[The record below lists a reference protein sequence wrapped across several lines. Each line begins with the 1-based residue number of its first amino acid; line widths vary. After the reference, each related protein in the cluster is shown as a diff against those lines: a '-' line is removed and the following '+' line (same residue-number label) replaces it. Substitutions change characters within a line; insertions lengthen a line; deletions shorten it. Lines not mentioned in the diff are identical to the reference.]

1 MGTKGTHPLLLLQT
15 ALEVQQ
21 DNDVEDFCH
30 LCVME
35 SGRRVRAYFG
45 LKVCEATC
53 LGEAKL
59 FLLPAPDIPSDARI
73 AEVGDRESTQ
83 SPTLDSSWSSRK
95 TCIKEEFRPLE
106 MRLD

>member
-1 MGTKGTHPLLLLQT
+1 MLRTFVTFVSWSLAGG
-15 ALEVQQ
+15 
-21 DNDVEDFCH
+21 
-30 LCVME
+30 
-35 SGRRVRAYFG
+35 
-45 LKVCEATC
+45 ATC